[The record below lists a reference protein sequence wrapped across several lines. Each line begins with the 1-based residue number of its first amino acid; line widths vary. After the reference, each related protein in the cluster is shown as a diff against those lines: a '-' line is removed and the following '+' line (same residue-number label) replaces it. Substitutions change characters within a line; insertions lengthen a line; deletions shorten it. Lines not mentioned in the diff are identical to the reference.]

1 MSEFDHTRMATTPS
15 APRLRW
21 SPLLALATAA
31 FLGIVTEAL
40 PAGVLPEMAH
50 DLRVGES
57 AMGQSLTGYALATG
71 LSAIPLAR
79 ATAHWS
85 RKRLVLAAVAV
96 LLLADAV
103 TALSPSYPLT
113 MAVRIA
119 AGVAVAAIWAEL
131 VGYARRLTPPA
142 LHGRAIAV
150 TGIGVPLALSLG
162 IPLGTWSGRLI
173 GWRPTFALVAVLAA
187 ALLLWITA
195 AVPDAPGRRPGRPE
209 PVRAA
214 LRLPGVRPVLFV
226 TAAYVLAHNV
236 LYTYIAALLAHYGAA
251 DRRDLLLLVLGLAA
265 VVGLAATGALV
276 DRRLRRLTLAA
287 GAAFLAAVA
296 LLLLPA
302 PAAPLVLLAAALW
315 GLGWGGAAPLFQT
328 AVADAGGERG
338 QTLLVATWNTAMGL
352 GGAVG
357 GLLLDLGGP
366 GALPPFALAL
376 LLPVLAVTAAARRHG
391 FPPRRGATAPGTPGS
406 SQTFENADG
415 PRAAPRTVP
424 LGTATEAP
432 GMYR

>member
-1 MSEFDHTRMATTPS
+1 MTATRTELPTPA
-15 APRLRW
+15 APVTSSQGLRW

-40 PAGVLPEMAH
+40 PAGVLPEMAR

-79 ATAHWS
+79 ATARWN

-96 LLLADAV
+96 LLVANAV

-113 MAVRIA
+113 MAARIA
-119 AGVAVAAIWAEL
+119 GGVAVAAIWAEL
-131 VGYARRLTPPA
+131 VGYARRLTPPQ

-173 GWRPTFALVAVLAA
+173 GWRPTFGLVAVLAA
-187 ALLLWITA
+187 ALLLWIAA
-195 AVPDAPGRRPGRPE
+195 AVPDSAGRRSGRAE
-209 PVRAA
+209 PLLGV

-226 TAAYVLAHNV
+226 VAAFVLAHNV
-236 LYTYIAALLAHYGAA
+236 LYTYIAALLDHYGLT
-251 DRRDLLLLVLGLAA
+251 DRRDLVLLVLGIASVA
-265 VVGLAATGALV
+265 GLAITGALV
-276 DRRLRRLTLAA
+276 DRRLRHLTLAA
-287 GAAFLAAVA
+287 TAAVLAALG

-315 GLGWGGAAPLFQT
+315 GLGWGAVPPLFQT
-328 AVADAGGERG
+328 AAADAGGDRA

-357 GLLLDLGGP
+357 GLLLDLAGP
-366 GALPPFALAL
+366 GAFPWFALAL
-376 LLPVLAVTAAARRHG
+376 LLPVLAVAALARRHG
-391 FPPRRGATAPGTPGS
+391 FPPKRP
-406 SQTFENADG
+406 
-415 PRAAPRTVP
+415 
-424 LGTATEAP
+424 
-432 GMYR
+432 

>member
-1 MSEFDHTRMATTPS
+1 MTATHTEPRTAAAPS
-15 APRLRW
+15 DRRRGLHW

-71 LSAIPLAR
+71 LSAVPLVR

-96 LLLADAV
+96 LLVANVV

-113 MAVRIA
+113 MAARIA
-119 AGVAVAAIWAEL
+119 AGVAVAAIWSEL
-131 VGYARRLTPPA
+131 VGYARRLTPPE

-150 TGIGVPLALSLG
+150 TALGVPLALSLG

-173 GWRPTFALVAVLAA
+173 GWRPTFALVAALAA
-187 ALLLWITA
+187 ALLLWLAA
-195 AVPDAPGRRPGRPE
+195 AVPDASGRRPGRSE
-209 PVRAA
+209 SLTGA

-226 TAAYVLAHNV
+226 VGAFVLAHNV
-236 LYTYIAALLAHYGAA
+236 LYTYIAALLDHYGLA
-251 DRRDLLLLVLGLAA
+251 DRRDLVLLVLGVSSVA
-265 VVGLAATGALV
+265 GLAVTGALV
-276 DRRLRRLTLAA
+276 DRRLRHLTLAA
-287 GAAFLAAVA
+287 TTAVLAALG

-315 GLGWGGAAPLFQT
+315 GLGWGAVAPLFQT
-328 AVADAGGERG
+328 AAADAGGDRA
-338 QTLLVATWNTAMGL
+338 QTLLVATWNTSMGL

-357 GLLLDLGGP
+357 GLLLDLSGP
-366 GALPPFALAL
+366 GAFPWFALAL
-376 LLPVLAVTAAARRHG
+376 LLPVLATATLARRHG
-391 FPPRRGATAPGTPGS
+391 FPPKRP
-406 SQTFENADG
+406 
-415 PRAAPRTVP
+415 
-424 LGTATEAP
+424 
-432 GMYR
+432 

>member
-1 MSEFDHTRMATTPS
+1 MATVHTELRAPADRS
-15 APRLRW
+15 ATLRW

-71 LSAIPLAR
+71 LSAVPLAR
-79 ATAHWS
+79 ATARWS

-96 LLLADAV
+96 LLVANAV

-113 MAVRIA
+113 MAARIA

-131 VGYARRLTPPA
+131 VGYARRLTPPQ

-173 GWRPTFALVAVLAA
+173 GWRPTFALVAVVAT
-187 ALLLWITA
+187 ALLLWIA
-195 AVPDAPGRRPGRPE
+195 AVVPDAPGRRPD
-209 PVRAA
+209 RAETLTGA

-226 TAAYVLAHNV
+226 VAAFVLAHNV
-236 LYTYIAALLAHYGAA
+236 LYTYIAALLDHYGAA
-251 DRRDLLLLVLGLAA
+251 DRRDLVLLVLGIASVA
-265 VVGLAATGALV
+265 GLAVTGALV
-276 DRRLRRLTLAA
+276 DRRLRHLTLAA
-287 GAAFLAAVA
+287 TATVLAAVG
-296 LLLLPA
+296 LLLMPA
-302 PAAPLVLLAAALW
+302 PAAPPVLLAAALW
-315 GLGWGGAAPLFQT
+315 GLGWGAVAPLFQT
-328 AVADAGGERG
+328 AVADAGGDRG

-357 GLLLDLGGP
+357 GLLLDLAGP
-366 GALPPFALAL
+366 GALARFALAL
-376 LLPVLAVTAAARRHG
+376 LLPVLAVVALARRHG
-391 FPPRRGATAPGTPGS
+391 FPPKRP
-406 SQTFENADG
+406 
-415 PRAAPRTVP
+415 
-424 LGTATEAP
+424 
-432 GMYR
+432 